1 MKYNLKLQFLIYSI
15 IGTGIGLLIIS
26 YFFESIIFLFI
37 GIAVVVGGVLFK
49 LFIDVVTLF
58 KSDQTLDILKLKESG
73 LTIVTCKS
81 CLKENVLEDKYC
93 IYCQEELESE
103 QNEL

>member
-1 MKYNLKLQFLIYSI
+1 MNQEDKFMKVNGRKEVIYQLVSS
-15 IGTGIGLLIIS
+15 LS
-26 YFFESIIFLFI
+26 FF
-37 GIAVVVGGVLFK
+37 VGGVLFK

-58 KSDQTLDILKLKESG
+58 KSDQTLDILELKESG

-103 QNEL
+103 QNEF